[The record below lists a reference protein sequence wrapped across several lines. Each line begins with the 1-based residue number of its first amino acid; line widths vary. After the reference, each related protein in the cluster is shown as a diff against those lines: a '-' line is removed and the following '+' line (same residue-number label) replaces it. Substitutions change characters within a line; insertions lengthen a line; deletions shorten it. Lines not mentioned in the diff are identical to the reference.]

1 MEIHRLRK
9 TEGGASGWFS
19 GQVYLEVL
27 VPARPEGESL
37 FLVRFAP
44 RGRTAWH
51 THPQGQVLYV
61 AEGVGLAQS
70 RGARAQLLLPGDMV
84 VFAPGEE
91 HWHGALPDRFMAHLA
106 LQKADGEGK
115 TAYWGEEVAE
125 EAYLEAAREALEA
138 TPLL

>member
-1 MEIHRLRK
+1 
-9 TEGGASGWFS
+9 
-19 GQVYLEVL
+19 
-27 VPARPEGESL
+27 
-37 FLVRFAP
+37 
-44 RGRTAWH
+44 
-51 THPQGQVLYV
+51 
-61 AEGVGLAQS
+61 
-70 RGARAQLLLPGDMV
+70 MV
-84 VFAPGEE
+84 VFAPGEG